1 MNEKQ
6 VVIAKMLELK
16 HLFQKQPDGISQKV
30 VSNIRQTIG
39 KLASNKTA
47 AIDISAQVRPIS
59 RLIRDEMLE
68 HNYNLT
74 LEQRTLLFDLEGKA
88 QDIENKFQTAADW
101 ILFQ

>member
-6 VVIAKMLELK
+6 VIIAKMLELQ
-16 HLFQKQPDGISQKV
+16 HLFEKQPDGISQQV
-30 VSNIRQTIG
+30 VLKIKQAIG

-59 RLIRDEMLE
+59 RFIRDEMLE
-68 HNYNLT
+68 HDYNLT

-101 ILFQ
+101 ILF

>member
-1 MNEKQ
+1 MKS
-6 VVIAKMLELK
+6 KSL
-16 HLFQKQPDGISQKV
+16 SQKV

-101 ILFQ
+101 ILF